1 MKAIASKRE
10 QSGVTLVET
19 IIAIAILAIA
29 LVPLTLS
36 YSFSASH
43 SADAMIEVRV
53 VELGQAYI
61 EEILSKRFD
70 ENSAVGGV
78 PACSASTTVCG
89 AIGAEPGETR
99 SIFDDV
105 DDYDGLDEQPPRD
118 SMGNARTGY
127 DGFRVEIAV
136 AYANAAEV
144 ASYGLDSTTDLKR
157 ILVRVHPPV
166 GVATEFEVYRGNF

>member
-1 MKAIASKRE
+1 MLATARKK
-10 QSGVTLVET
+10 QGGFTLVET
-19 IIAIAILAIA
+19 IIAIALLAIA

-53 VELGQAYI
+53 AELGQAYV

-78 PACSASTTVCG
+78 PACSATTTPCG
-89 AIGAEPGETR
+89 AIGIDGGESRAT
-99 SIFDDV
+99 FDDV

-118 SMGNARTGY
+118 STDNVRPGY
-127 DGFRVEIAV
+127 VGFRVEVAV
-136 AYANAAEV
+136 AYANGSEV
-144 ASYGLDSTTDLKR
+144 TNYNLDATTDLKR
-157 ILVRVHPPV
+157 ILVRVHPPA
-166 GVATEFEVYRGNF
+166 GAATEFEVYRGNF